1 MRRKLKVVYRT
12 IGILAVIGLMV
23 YIAVLLEGMKYNSSE
38 HVKLIEEWEV
48 VFTDQFDPGMS
59 MAELEALGG
68 WVKTSDLIQPTKKNE
83 NGVYTQWIRIKLP
96 PIEAKTPAILIDQ
109 LYGRNIVGIINGNV
123 IFESSRNYNYP
134 VNSILIPINKI
145 DSNGT
150 LYIGLDKLNKKIGIA
165 NSVKVGDI
173 QYLNESMV
181 KQNFT
186 DYILG
191 CSLIFIA
198 IIMIICYLFLQTINI
213 SVWLSLSIVIFSS
226 GVIVLTNSPFSYWL
240 FNSNGFGHVI
250 SILFDLAL
258 FTALPAFTLFF
269 ERVFGSGYRF
279 IVTKFRK
286 FQVWYSLFCILVL
299 IINEVSKN
307 ALLEIY
313 VFVTVTILAFIMIVQ
328 FLLLFISSL
337 YYIFKGNKDVL
348 IFSGGLLI
356 FVGFSVGELVWFLFN
371 SFEYDLFLYK
381 WGIVGFLVSLIVI
394 LGRKFV
400 ENHLRV
406 VEYSKKLEKFNNEI
420 QFSEKME
427 MISQLAAS
435 VAHEVRNPLQVTR
448 GFIQLMSDND
458 ISKDK
463 MYYSMA
469 MEELDRASYI
479 ITDFL
484 SFAKPESEDI
494 VKLHV
499 SHEFIH
505 IQGILIPMAN
515 LKGGTISVDIP
526 KGLYIIGNS
535 SKLKQAFINIIK
547 NSIEA
552 MKGEGIINIWGYH
565 KRGHVYIHVKDNGEG
580 MDEEALKRLGEA
592 YYTNKEQ
599 GTGLGLL
606 VTFRIIE
613 SMQGTLTYKSKKGEG
628 TEAIIKIP
636 SAK

>member
-1 MRRKLKVVYRT
+1 MQRKLKVVYRT
-12 IGILAVIGLMV
+12 IGILAVVGLMV
-23 YIAVLLEGMKYNSSE
+23 YIAVLLEGMKNSNSDN
-38 HVKLIEEWEV
+38 VKVIEEWEA
-48 VFTDQFDPGMS
+48 VFTDHLNRYINK
-59 MAELEALGG
+59 AELEALDG
-68 WVKTSDLIQPTKKNE
+68 WVKTSDLVRSTKNNE
-83 NGVYTQWIRIKLP
+83 FDVHSQWIRLKLP
-96 PIEAKTPAILIDQ
+96 QIEAKSPAILIDQ
-109 LYGRNIVGIINGNV
+109 VYGRNIVAIINGKV
-123 IFESSRNYNYP
+123 IFESSRNFNYP
-134 VNSILIPINKI
+134 VNSILIPINKV
-145 DSNGT
+145 DLDET
-150 LYIGLDKLNKKIGIA
+150 LYIGLESQSRKIGIA
-165 NSVKVGDI
+165 DSVKVGDI

-181 KQNFT
+181 KQNFA

-198 IIMIICYLFLQTINI
+198 IIMLICYLFLQTINI
-213 SVWLSLSIVIFSS
+213 SVWLSLSTVILAS
-226 GVIVLTNSPFSYWL
+226 GVIVITNSPFSYWL
-240 FNSNGFGHVI
+240 FNSNNFGHI
-250 SILFDLAL
+250 IANLFDLAL

-269 ERVFGSGYRF
+269 EKVFGSGYRL
-279 IVTKFRK
+279 IITKFRK
-286 FQVWYSLFCILVL
+286 FQVYYSIFCILVL
-299 IINEVSKN
+299 IINELSMN
-307 ALLEIY
+307 AILSSYIFISVDLLAI
-313 VFVTVTILAFIMIVQ
+313 IMIVQ

-337 YYIFKGNKDVL
+337 HYAFRGNKDAL
-348 IFSGGLLI
+348 IYSGGLLV
-356 FVGFSVGELVWFLFN
+356 FVGFSVGELVWYLFN
-371 SFEYDLFLYK
+371 SFEYRLFLYK
-381 WGIVGFLVSLIVI
+381 WGIVCFLVSLIVI

-406 VEYSKKLEKFNNEI
+406 VEYSQQLEKFNNEI

-458 ISKDK
+458 TSKDK

-484 SFAKPESEDI
+484 SFAKPESEEI

-515 LKGGTISVDIP
+515 LKGGTILVDIP

-552 MKGEGIINIWGYH
+552 LKGEGVINIWGYH

-580 MDEEALKRLGEA
+580 MDEEAVKRLGEA

-613 SMQGTLTYKSKKGEG
+613 SMQGTLTFKSKKGEG

-636 SAK
+636 SA